1 MLGLDPD
8 AAAGQLVNCGIRFSQ
23 KHIFP
28 GHDLLETTQLSQ
40 IDQSRAGTAAAGGG
54 SQRQDGAIAMKLAY
68 HVNHSWNWG
77 NIESHL
83 PEDAIL
89 APAEFLEFRLRTVSK
104 KMAQD
109 IGAFAPIKNEIEI
122 RVRYVASERLKEQTP
137 RPSMHRMTVHQDA
150 IHVEDDA
157 AQLSRAHEFPPG
169 VAGPASAVRPF
180 PGQVLCAL

>member
-1 MLGLDPD
+1 MG
-8 AAAGQLVNCGIRFSQ
+8 A
-23 KHIFP
+23 
-28 GHDLLETTQLSQ
+28 
-40 IDQSRAGTAAAGGG
+40 AAAGGG
-54 SQRQDGAIAMKLAY
+54 CQSEDGSVAVQLA
-68 HVNHSWNWG
+68 HHMNHSRNWS

-122 RVRYVASERLKEQTP
+122 RVGYVASERLKEQTP
-137 RPSMHRMTVHQDA
+137 RPSVHRMTVHQDA

-169 VAGPASAVRPF
+169 VARPASAVRPF
-180 PGQVLCAL
+180 PGQVLCAF